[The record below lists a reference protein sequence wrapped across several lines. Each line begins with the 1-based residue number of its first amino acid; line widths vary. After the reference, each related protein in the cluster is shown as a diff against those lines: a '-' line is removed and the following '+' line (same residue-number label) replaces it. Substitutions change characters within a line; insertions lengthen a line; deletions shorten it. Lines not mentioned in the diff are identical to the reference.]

1 MSVYAGKFLR
11 IDLTHRTWQEE
22 AIPERDVQQW
32 LLGSGYAAHLFYE
45 EMTPERPALDPDASL
60 YIFNGLLVGTFAPT
74 ASRTSFCGRSPLTG
88 IWNEANVGHHWGAE
102 LRFAGYD
109 GLVITGASQ
118 TPVYLYING
127 IDGHIEFRD
136 ASHLWGKNWFEAGD
150 ALLAETDAKAQ
161 VAGIGVA
168 GENLVKIAAIAV
180 GPSHYV
186 RTAARGG
193 MGAILGSKKL
203 KAIVVRGKNRPDYPD
218 RKAFLT
224 TVKIENKAIK
234 ENSAGM
240 SQLGTAGGFLATEQ
254 YGDLPLKNWRLG
266 SWAKA
271 SELTGAV
278 VYENYL
284 VRHTH
289 CFSCP
294 IGCGKEI
301 EVREGPYPS
310 PRGEGIE
317 YETMA
322 GFFGN
327 VLNENMEAGILANTL
342 CNDLGLDTISTSSTI
357 AFALEAFEK
366 GLITEADTG
375 GMALSFGDPDA
386 VLTLIRQIASR
397 KGIGNLLAEGS
408 RAAAHQLG
416 HGAEDFAMHAKGMEI
431 AYHDPRGFV
440 SMAVNY
446 ATANRGGC
454 HLEALSYW
462 NGYGLILPDLGYGD
476 VRPRLESSPA
486 QAKMAYDFQNYMS
499 MYNPL
504 GLCKFIVKGK
514 VGPEGAVRILNAA
527 MGWDWQPDDLLRMG
541 DKLFQLKRLINN
553 RFGVTSRDDTLPK
566 RFLAEPRP
574 DGSAAGNL
582 PDLAMMLPVYYEL
595 REWDENGFP
604 KPERLRAL
612 GLTT

>member
-1 MSVYAGKFLR
+1 MSVYAGKYLR
-11 IDLTHRTWQEE
+11 IDLTHRSWREE
-22 AIPERDVQQW
+22 TISEADVQQW
-32 LLGSGYAAHLFYE
+32 LLGSGYAAHLFHQ
-45 EMTPERPALDPDASL
+45 EMDPDLDPLAPEASL

-109 GLVITGASQ
+109 GMVITGASD

-127 IDGHIEFRD
+127 IDGSIEFRD
-136 ASHLWGKNWFEAGD
+136 ASHVWGQDWFRAGD

-161 VAGIGVA
+161 AAGIGTA
-168 GENLVKIAAIAV
+168 GENLVKMAGIMV

-186 RTAARGG
+186 RGASRGG

-203 KAIVVRGKNRPDYPD
+203 KGIVVRGKKRPDYPD
-218 RKAFLT
+218 RKRFLA
-224 TVKIENKAIK
+224 TVKEQNKAIK
-234 ENSAGM
+234 ENSTGM
-240 SQLGTAGGFLATEQ
+240 SLLGTAGGFQATEE

-266 SWAKA
+266 TWPKA
-271 SELTGAV
+271 PELTGAV
-278 VYENYL
+278 LYEKYL
-284 VRHTH
+284 IRHTH

-294 IGCGKEI
+294 IGCGKEV
-301 EVREGPYPS
+301 EVSEGPYKT
-310 PRGEGIE
+310 PRGEGVE

-327 VLNENMEAGILANTL
+327 VLNDDLASGVLANSL
-342 CNDLGLDTISTSSTI
+342 CNNMGLDTISTSSTI
-357 AFALEAFEK
+357 AFAMEAYEK
-366 GLITEADTG
+366 GLITDEDTG
-375 GMALSFGDPDA
+375 GLPLTFGDPD
-386 VLTLIRQIASR
+386 VMLTLIRQIAR
-397 KGIGNLLAEGS
+397 REGIGDLLAEGS
-408 RAAAHQLG
+408 RAAAQKLG
-416 HGAEDFAMHAKGMEI
+416 RGAEDFAVHSKGLEV

-462 NGYGLILPDLGYGD
+462 NGYGLTLPDLGYGE
-476 VRPRLESSPA
+476 VKPRLQSSPEA
-486 QAKMAYDFQNYMS
+486 AKMAYDFQNYMS
-499 MYNPL
+499 VYNPL

-514 VGPEGAVRILNAA
+514 VGPQSLAEIVNSALD
-527 MGWDWQPDDLLRMG
+527 WDWQPEDFLRMG

-553 RFGVTSRDDTLPK
+553 RFGVTAADDILPK
-566 RFLAEPRP
+566 RFLTEPRP

-582 PDLAMMLPVYYEL
+582 PDLDLMLPVYYDL
-595 REWDENGFP
+595 RDWDENGVP
-604 KPERLRAL
+604 KPERLQAL
-612 GLTT
+612 GLS